1 MPLRHSSVEAAMVS
15 AAVLLAE
22 ALVMKVLGSVVRLC
36 LLCECTRTCV
46 VAVSAEVL
54 VTRVMSM
61 TETLGTS
68 NCAVAH
74 TSAVVRVVRAKKCIW
89 AVAGRC
95 VEGRRN
101 VCMNS
106 FFQCVTV
113 CAIEIYSGLRF
124 LHRQY
129 FVFGCVR
136 ACPMDRLPQD
146 PRDHQCERDSSEFP
160 CGLLENGEVQ

>member
-1 MPLRHSSVEAAMVS
+1 MPLRHSVGAAIVS
-15 AAVLLAE
+15 TAMLLAE
-22 ALVMKVLGSVVRLC
+22 ALVMEVLGTEVRLC

-46 VAVSAEVL
+46 VAVSAQVL

-74 TSAVVRVVRAKKCIW
+74 SSVVVRVVRAKKRIW

-101 VCMNS
+101 VCMNAY
-106 FFQCVTV
+106 FQCVTV

-124 LHRQY
+124 LHRPY
-129 FVFGCVR
+129 FVFGCLR

-146 PRDHQCERDSSEFP
+146 PRGHQ
-160 CGLLENGEVQ
+160 